1 VSTRPQGTPYRLRA
15 LAGGLAS
22 AASNIRGRVAELDG
36 AAAGAPASWGW
47 SGSAASAYT
56 RTWQS
61 WRIAAE
67 TLAERM
73 DSTGLILNHLADQ
86 LEAAQRAY
94 DAAMTRAQA
103 LGLGVDARGYVT
115 PRSVA
120 PPIPLAPGSPDGE
133 LEAELA
139 AAATLGREALQWAG
153 AQLHEIFDQG
163 WYEAAGKINDIL
175 GWPTT
180 PPTVVTG
187 VTSIY
192 AGARYLQ
199 SARNLS
205 GLSARLFSEEVAPVA
220 LAYDRGEATYA
231 SLVEAAWLGLNRIEA
246 AKAFTVVTDRASFIR
261 SGVAAGGVLDVLG
274 KVAIPVA
281 VATDVMTIWNPGH
294 GGAVEQNLNR
304 GAAVAN
310 LVGIGVLGATAIDSA
325 GLVGTAGALL
335 GVDAALGWVPVAGQV
350 LLVVSGLVLAGI
362 WAYDN
367 VKPFHDF
374 CNAVG
379 SETVHV
385 AQDAWKATTHEA
397 SNIGHS
403 VQNALGGA
411 EHAVTSFFH
420 WP

>member
-1 VSTRPQGTPYRLRA
+1 VSTRPQGTPYRLREM
-15 LAGGLAS
+15 AGGFAS
-22 AASNIRGRVAELDG
+22 SASNIRTRVAELEESG
-36 AAAGAPASWGW
+36 AGAPASWGW
-47 SGSAASAYT
+47 SGAAAAAYKG
-56 RTWQS
+56 TWQS
-61 WRIAAE
+61 WRTGAQV
-67 TLAERM
+67 LADRM
-73 DSTGLILNHLADQ
+73 DSSGLFLNHLADQ

-120 PPIPLAPGSPDGE
+120 PPIPLAPGSAEGE

-139 AAATLGREALQWAG
+139 TAATLGREALQWAS
-153 AQLHEIFDQG
+153 AQLHDIFDKG
-163 WYEAAGKINDIL
+163 WYEAIPKINDRL

-180 PPTVVTG
+180 PPTVITTA
-187 VTSIY
+187 TSIN

-199 SARNLS
+199 SARNLPGIAS
-205 GLSARLFSEEVAPVA
+205 RLYSETVGPAA
-220 LAYDRGEATYA
+220 LAYDRGDATYA
-231 SLVEAAWLGLNRIEA
+231 DLMEAARVGLTRMEW
-246 AKAFTVVTDRASFIR
+246 AKAFTVNADRASFLR
-261 SGVAAGGVLDVLG
+261 GGVRAGGALDFIG
-274 KVAIPVA
+274 KVLIPVA
-281 VATDVMTIWNPGH
+281 VVTDIATIVNPGH
-294 GGAVEQNLNR
+294 GSAFEQNLNKVAS
-304 GAAVAN
+304 GAN
-310 LVGIGVLGATAIDSA
+310 LVGIGVWGAASLDGA
-325 GLVGTAGALL
+325 AMGGALL

-374 CNAVG
+374 CNAAG

-385 AQDAWKATTHEA
+385 AQDAWNATTHEA

-403 VQNALGGA
+403 LQNAFGGA
-411 EHAVTSFFH
+411 AHAVTSFFH

>member
-1 VSTRPQGTPYRLRA
+1 MSSRPQGTPYRLRA
-15 LAGGLAS
+15 MAGGLAS
-22 AASNIRGRVAELDG
+22 AASNIRGRVAELDRAG
-36 AAAGAPASWGW
+36 AGAPASWGW

-61 WRIAAE
+61 WSIAAE

-73 DSTGLILNHLADQ
+73 DSSGLLLNHLADQ
-86 LEAAQRAY
+86 LEAAQRTY

-120 PPIPLAPGSPDGE
+120 PPIPLAPGSPEGE

-139 AAATLGREALQWAG
+139 AAATLGREALQWTST
-153 AQLHEIFDQG
+153 QLLDIFNKG
-163 WYEAAGKINDIL
+163 WYEAIPKINDIL

-180 PPTVVTG
+180 PPTIVTSATTIRAG
-187 VTSIY
+187 VT
-192 AGARYLQ
+192 YLQ
-199 SARNLS
+199 SVRNLP
-205 GLSARLFSEEVAPVA
+205 GVTARLFSEEVGPVA

-231 SLVEAAWLGLNRIEA
+231 SLMESAQLGLNRIEA
-246 AKAFTVVTDRASFIR
+246 AKAFTVVTDRASFLR
-261 SGVAAGGVLDVLG
+261 GGVGAGGVLDVIG
-274 KVAIPVA
+274 KVLLPIA
-281 VATDVMTIWNPGH
+281 VVTDIATIVNPGH
-294 GGAVEQNLNR
+294 GSAFEQNLNK
-304 GAAVAN
+304 GAAAVN
-310 LVGIGVLGATAIDSA
+310 LVGSAAVIGGMVDGA
-325 GLVGTAGALL
+325 GVLL

-374 CNAVG
+374 CNAAG

-385 AQDAWKATTHEA
+385 AQDAWNATTHEA

-403 VQNALGGA
+403 VQNAFGGA
-411 EHAVTSFFH
+411 AHAVTSFFH

>member
-1 VSTRPQGTPYRLRA
+1 M
-15 LAGGLAS
+15 AGGFATS
-22 AASNIRGRVAELDG
+22 ASNIRARIAELER
-36 AAAGAPASWGW
+36 AGAGTPANWGW
-47 SGSAASAYT
+47 SGPAAAAYT
-56 RTWQS
+56 RTWQG
-61 WRIAAE
+61 WIAGAQ
-67 TLAERM
+67 TLADRM
-73 DSTGLILNHLADQ
+73 DSSRPGARQVLNQLADQ
-86 LEAAQRAY
+86 LEGAQHAY
-94 DAAMTRAQA
+94 DDAVTAARG
-103 LGLGVDARGYVT
+103 LGLGVDARGYVAPRAVASPAPLPAGT
-115 PRSVA
+115 PGQQLEEQ
-120 PPIPLAPGSPDGE
+120 LATAARLGQQA
-133 LEAELA
+133 LE
-139 AAATLGREALQWAG
+139 WASE
-153 AQLHEIFDQG
+153 QLHDIFDKG

-180 PPTVVTG
+180 PPTVVTS
-187 VTSIY
+187 VTSIN
-192 AGARYLQ
+192 AGARYFQ

-231 SLVEAAWLGLNRIEA
+231 SLMEAARLGLNRIEA
-246 AKAFTVVTDRASFIR
+246 AKAFTVVADRASFLR
-261 SGVAAGGVLDVLG
+261 GGVAAGGVLDVLG

-294 GGAVEQNLNR
+294 GSAFEQNLNK
-304 GAAVAN
+304 GAAGAN
-310 LVGIGVLGATAIDSA
+310 LVGIGVWGATAIDGA
-325 GLVGTAGALL
+325 AMGGALL

-385 AQDAWKATTHEA
+385 AQDAWNATTHEA

-403 VQNALGGA
+403 VQNAFGGA
-411 EHAVTSFFH
+411 AHAVTSFFH

>member
-1 VSTRPQGTPYRLRA
+1 M
-15 LAGGLAS
+15 AGGLTS
-22 AASNIRGRVAELDG
+22 AASNIRGRVAELDRSG
-36 AAAGAPASWGW
+36 AGAPATWGW

-67 TLAERM
+67 TLADRM
-73 DSTGLILNHLADQ
+73 DSSGLLLNHLADE

-94 DAAMTRAQA
+94 DDAMTNARA

-120 PPIPLAPGSPDGE
+120 PPIPLAPGSPEGE

-139 AAATLGREALQWAG
+139 TAATLGREALQWAG
-153 AQLHEIFDQG
+153 AQLHDIFDKG

-180 PPTVVTG
+180 PPTVVTT
-187 VTSIY
+187 VTSIN
-192 AGARYLQ
+192 AGARYFQ

-205 GLSARLFSEEVAPVA
+205 GLTARLFSEEVAPVA

-231 SLVEAAWLGLNRIEA
+231 SLMEAARLGLNRIEA
-246 AKAFTVVTDRASFIR
+246 AKAFTVVADRASFLR

-281 VATDVMTIWNPGH
+281 VATDVMTIWNPGR
-294 GGAVEQNLNR
+294 GSAFEQNLNK

-310 LVGIGVLGATAIDSA
+310 LVGIGVWGAAAIDGA
-325 GLVGTAGALL
+325 AMGGALL
-335 GVDAALGWVPVAGQV
+335 GVDAALGWIPVAGQV

-374 CNAVG
+374 CNAAG

-385 AQDAWKATTHEA
+385 AQDAWNAASHEA
-397 SNIGHS
+397 SNIGHG
-403 VQNALGGA
+403 VQNAIGGVGNAFGGA
-411 EHAVTSFFH
+411 AHAVTGFFH

>member
-1 VSTRPQGTPYRLRA
+1 
-15 LAGGLAS
+15 
-22 AASNIRGRVAELDG
+22 
-36 AAAGAPASWGW
+36 
-47 SGSAASAYT
+47 
-56 RTWQS
+56 
-61 WRIAAE
+61 
-67 TLAERM
+67 
-73 DSTGLILNHLADQ
+73 
-86 LEAAQRAY
+86 
-94 DAAMTRAQA
+94 MTRAQA
-103 LGLGVDARGYVT
+103 LGFGVDARGHVT

-120 PPIPLAPGSPDGE
+120 PPIPLAPGSPEGE

-139 AAATLGREALQWAG
+139 AAATLGREALEWAS
-153 AQLHEIFDQG
+153 AQLHDIFDKG

-180 PPTVVTG
+180 PPTIVTSATTIKAG
-187 VTSIY
+187 VTY
-192 AGARYLQ
+192 FQ

-231 SLVEAAWLGLNRIEA
+231 SLMEAARLGLNRIEA
-246 AKAFTVVTDRASFIR
+246 AKAFTVVADRASFLR

-274 KVAIPVA
+274 KLAIPVA

-294 GGAVEQNLNR
+294 GSAFEQNLNK
-304 GAAVAN
+304 GAAYAN
-310 LVGIGVLGATAIDSA
+310 LAGIAVWGAATIDGA
-325 GLVGTAGALL
+325 AMGGALL

-374 CNAVG
+374 CNAAG
-379 SETVHV
+379 SETMHV
-385 AQDAWKATTHEA
+385 AQDAWNATTHEA

-403 VQNALGGA
+403 VQNAFGGA
-411 EHAVTSFFH
+411 AHAVTSFFH